1 MTKEKVLEKVEI
13 IYKLNG
19 DFDHAMEYITG
30 IYGLTPEFWKENFDY
45 VVSKMIAKYSG
56 LFYGGVI

>member
-1 MTKEKVLEKVEI
+1 MTKEKALEKIET

-30 IYGLTPEFWKENFDY
+30 LYGLTPDFWKENFDFINN
-45 VVSKMIAKYSG
+45 KMTA
-56 LFYGGVI
+56 

>member
-1 MTKEKVLEKVEI
+1 MTKEKALEKVET
-13 IYKLNG
+13 IYRLNG
-19 DFDHAMEYITG
+19 DFDHAMKYITG

-45 VVSKMIAKYSG
+45 ISSKMMAKYLG